1 MRLSNA
7 HPGQTIEIVSIPDS
21 SIRAQA
27 IRFGLYEGAKV
38 KCSQAIKK
46 GPVILQN
53 YMQEIAIG
61 HGLANKIEIKLVS

>member
-1 MRLSNA
+1 MLLSNA
-7 HPGQTIEIVSIPDS
+7 APGQVIEILCIPDS

-38 KCSQAIKK
+38 KCSQIIHL

-53 YMQEIAIG
+53 RMQEIAIG
-61 HGLANKIEIKLVS
+61 HRLAEKIKIKPVS